1 MEMRSSLRRV
11 QGLGSAK
18 EGVGHWWA
26 LRLTS
31 VALVP
36 LVLWFMVSVVF
47 LVDTDHAAFK
57 AWVSSFGNG
66 LMLVLLIIALFHHA
80 QLGLQVVIEDYVHGE
95 TAKMAHL
102 IAVKLAFFFIGA
114 GSVSAVLHLA
124 FGN

>member
-1 MEMRSSLRRV
+1 MEMRSSLGRV
-11 QGLGSAK
+11 SGLGSAK
-18 EGVGHWWA
+18 VGVGHWWA

-36 LVLWFMVSVVF
+36 LVLWFMASVVF

-66 LMLVLLIIALFHHA
+66 LMLVLLIIALFYHA

-95 TAKMAHL
+95 TAKMALL
-102 IAVKLAFFFIGA
+102 IAVKFAFFFIGA

-124 FGN
+124 FGH